1 MAERRG
7 ADDEPGVR
15 ATGRL
20 SRRAV
25 LRRAGRGLAVA
36 VVAGAGGLLAAC
48 RGGGAPTPTAAGT
61 PGTPA
66 ASPRVARTGATPA
79 TPVPA
84 PPVPP
89 TATATT
95 EPSPTPT
102 ASPAPSPTSPA
113 AAISGSPLRLL
124 HAAPDAPELAF
135 TVDGRALFALG
146 YTDISRHQ
154 ALAAG
159 QHRLQAT
166 VAGTGT
172 VAVDLPLNLQEG
184 RAYTVA
190 VANALG
196 QLDALLL
203 EDDLTPPAP
212 DQVRLRVLHAAADA
226 PVVDVEIAG
235 GPVVAAGLAYQATSA
250 YTSLAAGV
258 YTFAVRAAGAAEAG
272 FSTRALTLQ
281 AGDIYTGVLLGQSA
295 SNTLRLIVYPDND

>member
-1 MAERRG
+1 M
-7 ADDEPGVR
+7 P
-15 ATGRL
+15 
-20 SRRAV
+20 
-25 LRRAGRGLAVA
+25 
-36 VVAGAGGLLAAC
+36 
-48 RGGGAPTPTAAGT
+48 PTPTAT
-61 PGTPA
+61 P
-66 ASPRVARTGATPA
+66 
-79 TPVPA
+79 
-84 PPVPP
+84 
-89 TATATT
+89 

-102 ASPAPSPTSPA
+102 PSPVPSPTAQPA
-113 AAISGSPLRLL
+113 AVISGAPLRLL
-124 HAAPDAPELAF
+124 HAAPDAPELSF
-135 TVDGRALFALG
+135 TVDGRALFSLG

-159 QHRLQAT
+159 PHHLQAT

-184 RAYTVA
+184 RAYTVV

-212 DQVRLRVLHAAADA
+212 GQVRLRVLHAAADA

-235 GPVVAAGLAYQATSA
+235 GPVVAPGLAYQATSG

-258 YTFAVRAAGAAEAG
+258 YTFAVRAAGATEPG

-281 AGDIYTGVLLGQSA
+281 AGIISTGVILWQSA
-295 SNTLRLIVYPDND
+295 SNTLRLIVYTDNE